1 MLKFLLIAAGLFYL
15 FRNYISINVNI
26 GGGNKTKVNQDK
38 SAPKKDVSG
47 YTDYEEIK

>member
-1 MLKFLLIAAGLFYL
+1 MLKFLLIALIIFYV

-26 GGGNKTKVNQDK
+26 GGNNKPKVNPDK
-38 SAPKKDVSG
+38 TSTKKDVSG